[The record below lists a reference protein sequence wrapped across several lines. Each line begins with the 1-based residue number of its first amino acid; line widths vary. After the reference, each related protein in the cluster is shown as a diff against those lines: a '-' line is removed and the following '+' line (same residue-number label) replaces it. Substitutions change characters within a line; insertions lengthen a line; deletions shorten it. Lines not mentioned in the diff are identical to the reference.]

1 MDPLKIL
8 ALKLELINDILN
20 IAFVPNRILAPLADA
35 LNGGV
40 APKALFGPTPEET
53 GM

>member
-8 ALKLELINDILN
+8 VMKLQLINDILN
-20 IAFVPNRILAPLADA
+20 VTFVPSRILATLAGT

-53 GM
+53 VM

>member
-8 ALKLELINDILN
+8 VMKLELINDILN
-20 IAFVPNRILAPLADA
+20 VTFVPSRILAPLADA
-35 LNGGV
+35 LSGGV

-53 GM
+53 VM